1 MRIRRLL
8 HQPTGPSDILMIGRT
23 DAVVSL
29 TETSCAPAT
38 AAVFAAGGVARLPGF
53 RVLAVGPDP
62 REIGGMS
69 TVVAQMLDLDWGSH
83 GEVRFQKI
91 TTGGFERETILG
103 KLWRHVLQ
111 ARILRRRIRRE
122 GVNILHLHT
131 CSGASFWRS
140 AADMTAARGTGCA
153 TVLHVHGAMFDQFV
167 AASGRSPRRLIRLV
181 LEGADAVIALGEHWS
196 RAIRA
201 CAPRANLRV
210 IPNAVEAP
218 PMSDIAETGRD
229 PGAARRFLLLAKLD
243 AWKGVADLIEAAVIL
258 ERSGAP
264 FELVLAGPGGSAGSV
279 EAIGARL
286 AARGVSKRVRCVG
299 PLCGAARTEALRH
312 ADVLVQPSHHEGMP
326 MSVLEAMSFGK
337 AVVASRVGALPEVV
351 EEGRTGLLV
360 PPRNPPAL
368 AEAMLRFVRDPL
380 LPRAFGEAGRR
391 VIVERFSLDRWRKA
405 LIGLYD
411 GLLLPERLR
420 RHSCQA

>member
-1 MRIRRLL
+1 MTCL
-8 HQPTGPSDILMIGRT
+8 PETG
-23 DAVVSL
+23 
-29 TETSCAPAT
+29 CAPAT
-38 AAVFAAGGVARLPGF
+38 AALLAAGGVARPPRF

-69 TVVAQMLDLDWGSH
+69 TVVAQMLELDWGPR
-83 GEVRFQKI
+83 GEVRFQRI
-91 TTGGFERETILG
+91 TTGGRVRETMLG
-103 KLWRHVLQ
+103 KLRRHGLQ
-111 ARILRRRIRRE
+111 TRTLRKRIRRE
-122 GVNILHLHT
+122 GINVLHMHT

-140 AADMTAARGTGCA
+140 AADMTTARGSGCA

-167 AASGRSPRRLIRLV
+167 TGSGRTARRLVRLV
-181 LEGADAVIALGEHWS
+181 LERADAVIALGEHWA

-201 CAPRANLRV
+201 CAPRANIRV
-210 IPNAVEAP
+210 IPNAVEIP
-218 PMSDIAETGRD
+218 PMSEVGKTGREA
-229 PGAARRFLLLAKLD
+229 GAACRFLLLAKLD

-279 EAIGARL
+279 KAVGAMIT
-286 AARGVSKRVRCVG
+286 ARGLSTRVRCVG

-337 AVVASRVGALPEVV
+337 AVVASQVGALPEVV

-360 PPRNPPAL
+360 PPQDPAAL
-368 AEAMLRFVRDPL
+368 ARAMLRLVHAPELRHRLGD
-380 LPRAFGEAGRR
+380 AGRR
-391 VIVERFSLDRWRKA
+391 VIGDRFSLDRWREA
-405 LIGLYD
+405 LIDLYED
-411 GLLLPERLR
+411 LLAERLR